1 MHLFFAVVA
10 KQYLSQ
16 RLWQFPLLFRR
27 NSGLGLLQFL
37 FLWQMMKS
45 YKVWDVLLP
54 EISRARGLFYCFF
67 WPEAL
72 LCTTRIFTKKSCKE
86 AFCTLVNKVWISGQV
101 WYHSWGWKIHAKL
114 TWVLV
119 KQELQNRPNFKKN
132 YSYRNFK
139 GPPFSDAVYRN
150 VCREVSLKKATKK
163 GSFLNGAFR

>member
-1 MHLFFAVVA
+1 MHLLCSCSKTVLEPKIVA
-10 KQYLSQ
+10 ISATVQKKF
-16 RLWQFPLLFRR
+16 WPLFTTI
-27 NSGLGLLQFL
+27 

-54 EISRARGLFYCFF
+54 EISGARGLFYCFF

-86 AFCTLVNKVWISGQV
+86 AFCTLVNKVWVSGQV
-101 WYHSWGWKIHAKL
+101 WYHSRGWKIHAKL
-114 TWVLV
+114 TWV
-119 KQELQNRPNFKKN
+119 LQNRPNFKKN

-163 GSFLNGAFR
+163 GSFLNGAFW